1 MPDDEARLALWQ
13 RCFAPPAPTLGDL
26 DLDSYARPFP
36 LSGGNIR
43 SAAIT
48 AAYLA
53 AGSDSPIDDSHVLAA
68 IQQEYRKMGRLLP
81 ANSAGEVRAGGR

>member
-1 MPDDEARLALWQ
+1 
-13 RCFAPPAPTLGDL
+13 
-26 DLDSYARPFP
+26 

-53 AGSDSPIDDSHVLAA
+53 AGSESSIEDSHVSAA
-68 IQQEYRKMGRLLP
+68 IQQEYRKLGRLLP
-81 ANSAGEVRAGGR
+81 ANGSEGVRPGAH

>member
-1 MPDDEARLALWQ
+1 
-13 RCFAPPAPTLGDL
+13 
-26 DLDSYARPFP
+26 

-53 AGSDSPIDDSHVLAA
+53 AGSESAIGDVHVTAA
-68 IQQEYRKMGRLLP
+68 IQQEYRKLGRLLP
-81 ANSAGEVRAGGR
+81 VNGSETTRAGSC

>member
-1 MPDDEARLALWQ
+1 MLSCFDSPAPLGDDLDVEYLA
-13 RCFAPPAPTLGDL
+13 RCFT
-26 DLDSYARPFP
+26 

-53 AGSDSPIDDSHVLAA
+53 AASDTPIGMSHVLSAVR
-68 IQQEYRKMGRLLP
+68 QEYRKLGRLVP
-81 ANSAGEVRAGGR
+81 ESVAAE